1 MRSGE
6 RPAISSAAL
15 PSRHALPREE
25 VARRVGQQPCE
36 MFQTQRL
43 PREEFA
49 AQPPHFAREA
59 FETHLRGVH
68 RGLRHVVQLQGG
80 ASSHPSVSAIR
91 STSHPA
97 TAVGVL
103 SAVWAT
109 MSATLVSLS
118 CPMPVTT
125 GSGNC
130 ATWAQ
135 RR

>member
-1 MRSGE
+1 MNDAQQQDSQEAAGDCRIPSPFQKKTCWYALTGV
-6 RPAISSAAL
+6 AILVMLCIAAFVM
-15 PSRHALPREE
+15 SFSCR
-25 VARRVGQQPCE
+25 
-36 MFQTQRL
+36 
-43 PREEFA
+43 A
-49 AQPPHFAREA
+49 AQ
-59 FETHLRGVH
+59 
-68 RGLRHVVQLQGG
+68 
-80 ASSHPSVSAIR
+80 SSHPSVSAIR

-118 CPMPVTT
+118 CPMPVPT